1 LKDRLLTLCIHVLP
15 NLNTQSEQ
23 TLFQSTAR
31 VSRTAYYMTKNRHSI
46 DMRRVL
52 HSTTVAVDTIG
63 RVSSQMKKKLLT
75 KIIERR
81 SKINV
86 LADESTR
93 VGDKSTLIIFV
104 KASVDG
110 EAAPVTVP
118 HWI

>member
-1 LKDRLLTLCIHVLP
+1 M
-15 NLNTQSEQ
+15 
-23 TLFQSTAR
+23 A
-31 VSRTAYYMTKNRHSI
+31 KNNKPFTNFESLIDLQEGNSI
-46 DMRRVL
+46 DMGRVL
-52 HSTTVAVDTIG
+52 HGITVAVDTIG

-86 LADESTR
+86 LADECTR

-110 EAAPVTVP
+110 EAHLLPFHTGFG
-118 HWI
+118 

>member
-1 LKDRLLTLCIHVLP
+1 
-15 NLNTQSEQ
+15 
-23 TLFQSTAR
+23 
-31 VSRTAYYMTKNRHSI
+31 MG
-46 DMRRVL
+46 RVL
-52 HSTTVAVDTIG
+52 HSTTVAVDTIV

-81 SKINV
+81 SKINA

-110 EAAPVTVP
+110 EAAPVTFP
-118 HWI
+118 HWILLKWRPCVLLILKTKFGTVS

>member
-1 LKDRLLTLCIHVLP
+1 M
-15 NLNTQSEQ
+15 
-23 TLFQSTAR
+23 A
-31 VSRTAYYMTKNRHSI
+31 KNNKPFANFESLIDLQEGNSI
-46 DMRRVL
+46 DMGRVL
-52 HSTTVAVDTIG
+52 HSTTVAVDTTG

-75 KIIERR
+75 KITERR

-110 EAAPVTVP
+110 EAAPVTFP
-118 HWI
+118 HWIWLNWRPCVLFISKTQFGTVS

>member
-1 LKDRLLTLCIHVLP
+1 MAKNNKPFTNFESLTDLHEG
-15 NLNTQSEQ
+15 N
-23 TLFQSTAR
+23 
-31 VSRTAYYMTKNRHSI
+31 SI
-46 DMRRVL
+46 DMGRVL
-52 HSTTVAVDTIG
+52 LSTTVVVDTIG

-81 SKINV
+81 SNINV

-110 EAAPVTVP
+110 EAAPVTFP
-118 HWI
+118 HWIWLNWRPCVLLILKTQFRTFVS